1 MQKMKVEV
9 VSRKTIK
16 PSIPTPHHLRTF
28 NLSVLDQDV
37 LALHYGSVIFFYPSD
52 GAVSNVSQKSES
64 LKNSLS
70 KILLY
75 FYPLAGQLKDA
86 VTIECNDEG
95 ACFIEAKSGCQL
107 KDLLADPD
115 TELLKSLVPSTDP
128 KAIRS
133 TLACNLLVQL
143 TSFTC
148 GGTAVAVS
156 VSQKFA
162 DTSSFCTFIRS
173 WIAMTGREYG
183 RVELPKL
190 VGASLLPPLD
200 TTLISIPPPTTRNCT
215 SKRFLFHG
223 PQITNLKL
231 KVAAAM
237 GHQQHNITD
246 AEIVLA
252 LVLKCAA
259 AAAYSHGSSS
269 RSRQS
274 ALLNVVNL
282 RKRMVPP
289 LPGNT
294 IGNLILKY
302 AVMFDEDDVELH
314 QLVSKMKNEFANVCN
329 EKVKGI
335 KSKKGYKEIREI
347 RKQVAQLLNGKVKDI
362 NNPYTCTNLC
372 GYPFHEMD
380 FGWGK
385 PIWVTSPSNFK
396 NMIVLLDS
404 KWGGIEAWVTL
415 DEVEMAMFE
424 RNNELLAVASL
435 NPTALINYSRI

>member
-1 MQKMKVEV
+1 MA
-9 VSRKTIK
+9 
-16 PSIPTPHHLRTF
+16 
-28 NLSVLDQDV
+28 LSCF
-37 LALHYGSVIFFYPSD
+37 IYPSD
-52 GAVSNVSQKSES
+52 GDVSNVSQKSES

-95 ACFIEAKSGCQL
+95 ACFIEAKSRCQL

-115 TELLKSLVPSTDP
+115 TALLKSLVPSIDP

-173 WIAMTGREYG
+173 WTAMSGHEYG

-223 PQITNLKL
+223 PQITNHKPQTQSCCCHGASAAQYHRRGNRAGTHTEMRGCRCLFSWIIL
-231 KVAAAM
+231 SVSAIRVAKRGELAEKN
-237 GHQQHNITD
+237 GSIVTRKHN
-246 AEIVLA
+246 
-252 LVLKCAA
+252 
-259 AAAYSHGSSS
+259 
-269 RSRQS
+269 R
-274 ALLNVVNL
+274 
-282 RKRMVPP
+282 
-289 LPGNT
+289 
-294 IGNLILKY
+294 
-302 AVMFDEDDVELH
+302 ELD
-314 QLVSKMKNEFANVCN
+314 S
-329 EKVKGI
+329 
-335 KSKKGYKEIREI
+335 EIRSDV
-347 RKQVAQLLNGKVKDI
+347 R
-362 NNPYTCTNLC
+362 
-372 GYPFHEMD
+372 
-380 FGWGK
+380 
-385 PIWVTSPSNFK
+385 
-396 NMIVLLDS
+396 
-404 KWGGIEAWVTL
+404 
-415 DEVEMAMFE
+415 
-424 RNNELLAVASL
+424 
-435 NPTALINYSRI
+435 